1 MMSEPI
7 VFITH
12 HKVKEGK
19 LGAFRKFNLEG
30 FQRIQEEKPD
40 TIVML
45 GYAGENGTE
54 VSFVH
59 IFPDAEAMD
68 LHFQGVDDR
77 ANKAYE
83 FIQPMRMEI
92 YGSPSDKV
100 LASMKQI
107 AESGVSVRVDT
118 NHLGGFLRLKTG

>member
-12 HKVKEGK
+12 NRIKEGK
-19 LGAFRKFNLEG
+19 LEALRKYHQEG
-30 FQRIQEEKPD
+30 FQRIQEEKPA

-45 GYAGENGTE
+45 GYAGEDGAE
-54 VSFVH
+54 VSYVH

-68 LHFQGVDDR
+68 LHFQDAAER
-77 ANKAYE
+77 SKKAYE
-83 FIQPMRMEI
+83 FIQPLRMEI
-92 YGSPSDKV
+92 YGSPNDGV

-107 AESGVSVRVDT
+107 AESGVSVRIDT
-118 NHLGGFLRLKTG
+118 DHLGGFLRIKPG